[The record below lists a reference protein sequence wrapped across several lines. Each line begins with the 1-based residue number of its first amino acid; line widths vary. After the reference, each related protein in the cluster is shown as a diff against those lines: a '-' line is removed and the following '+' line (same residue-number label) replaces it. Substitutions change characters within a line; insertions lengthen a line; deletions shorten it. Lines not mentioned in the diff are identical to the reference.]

1 MASNLTARVW
11 DVLAGPVSGA
21 GVDLEDVEVRAAGR
35 RRVVRVS
42 IDSDGGVTLDDV
54 AAVTRVVSQV
64 LDDSDVMGDQAYIL
78 EVGSPGVSRPLTL
91 PRHWRRNI
99 GRLVRV
105 VLAEGSEPF
114 LARIRSVQGDDPAT
128 AIITVV
134 VDDKERQI
142 ATADITRAVIQVEMN
157 RPDGSTDGH

>member
-1 MASNLTARVW
+1 MASNLNARVR
-11 DVLAGPVSGA
+11 DVLAGPVAGA

-35 RRVVRVS
+35 RRLVRVS
-42 IDSDGGVTLDDV
+42 IDTDGGVTLDDV
-54 AAVTRVVSQV
+54 AAVTRVVSKV

-91 PRHWRRNI
+91 PRHWRRNV
-99 GRLVRV
+99 GRLVRIA
-105 VLAEGSEPF
+105 LAEGSEPF
-114 LARIRSVQGDDPAT
+114 MARISSVQGDDPAT

-134 VDDKERQI
+134 TADEELQI
-142 ATADITRAVIQVEMN
+142 APADVTRAVIQVEIN